1 MLILCSYDVQV
12 QTVASAGALGVLVYW
27 DPADAEDNAAFP
39 ANTSFIPYASA
50 AIYTTGNAVHVCV
63 CVYMCACMCVYVGAC
78 MSVCACVGA
87 CVCVSECVCV

>member
-1 MLILCSYDVQV
+1 MYRFRMLILCSYDVQV

-50 AIYTTGNAVHVCV
+50 AIYTTGNAVHVCE
-63 CVYMCACMCVYVGAC
+63 CVYVC
-78 MSVCACVGA
+78 MHVHVCGCMH
-87 CVCVSECVCV
+87 ECVCVCGCLRVCE

>member
-1 MLILCSYDVQV
+1 MYRFRMLILCSYDVQV

-63 CVYMCACMCVYVGAC
+63 CVYICVHACACMWVHA
-78 MSVCACVGA
+78 
-87 CVCVSECVCV
+87 